1 MSKMTEIGV
10 GNTSVGWSIRYFIG
24 RRVKIIFDDGRV
36 VGERIARLVDVDP
49 NYELLLIE
57 NDSKPDASRPL
68 EVIPIRRLIRMMVI
82 E

>member
-1 MSKMTEIGV
+1 MTEIGT
-10 GNTSVGWSIRYFIG
+10 GAKNSVGWSIRYFIG

-57 NDSKPDASRPL
+57 NDSKPDVPKSL
-68 EVIPIRRLIRMMVI
+68 EVIPIRRLVRLLVI